1 MIKFQEKTA
10 ENDVSIKFVLNN
22 LSSMIQQGYM
32 LEEKVSQKIFADIEA
47 MILDSEHPIF
57 PEIDWQTMIWEISTN
72 FEYRELWFAPKDW
85 IHPKAEDGSVSI
97 TQSYAFFKLTHC
109 NREYNYNPNE
119 EFQINNSRL
128 PTANFFRHDMGYI
141 TIQFFLNYNLI
152 RELSYQYNHLTKGV
166 ADLRTYR
173 ARQEWNKFRENT
185 LIQYK
190 KLENKGFELGKHG
203 AFFEMKIDAFDSEL
217 FIKEYEQG
225 KLDKTLEPIEKVLRK
240 VNESFDIFDDI
251 QNKAKKYYLDLGQIF
266 NQSI

>member
-1 MIKFQEKTA
+1 MIKLQEKTA

-22 LSSMIQQGYM
+22 LSSMIQQGYI

-47 MILDSEHPIF
+47 MILDSEHLIF
-57 PEIDWQTMIWEISTN
+57 PEIDWQTMIWEISAN
-72 FEYRELWFAPKDW
+72 FEYRELWFAPRDW
-85 IHPKAEDGSVSI
+85 IHPKVEDMSASI
-97 TQSYAFFKLTHC
+97 THSYAFFKVTQC
-109 NREYNYNPNE
+109 NQGNNYTYNE
-119 EFQINNSRL
+119 EFHINNNRF
-128 PTANFFRHDMGYI
+128 PTANFFRHDHGYI
-141 TIQFFLNYNLI
+141 AIQFFLNYNLI
-152 RELSYQYNHLTKGV
+152 RELSYQYNHLTKGI

-203 AFFEMKIDAFDSEL
+203 TFFEMKIDALDSEL

-251 QNKAKKYYLDLGQIF
+251 QKKAKKYYLDLGPIL
-266 NQSI
+266 N